1 MIRILLSLSILA
13 TVFVVP
19 KAEAASIATCTGKVR
34 GNTLYF
40 YAKGSLIRK
49 SDGDGYVKIN
59 NRVVARFD
67 GDSARINYLSKS
79 FSIRNDRGDFVSG
92 KVNSFATGA
101 STLTRMELPGE
112 GIRLVNVPV
121 NCSVK

>member
-19 KAEAASIATCTGKVR
+19 KAEAASIATCSGKVR
-34 GNTLYF
+34 GQTLFF
-40 YAKGSLIRK
+40 YAKGSLMRK
-49 SDGDGYVKIN
+49 RDGEGFVKIN

-67 GDSARINYLSKS
+67 GDAAKINYLMKS
-79 FSIRNDRGDFVSG
+79 FSIKNDRGDYVEG
-92 KVNSFATGA
+92 RVNSFATGA